1 MSKDEILAKFETLS
15 KIPHCSFET
24 KQMREFLADFARSHG
39 CEVDIDE
46 IGNIHAV
53 KGEPKICLQSHYDMV
68 CMGDAPNIKIRYDDD
83 GFMRAHNSSLGA
95 DNGIGVAIMMQML
108 GEFKNIECLFT
119 NDEEVGLIGANGF
132 KGQLISKK
140 LLNLDSEDDNEV
152 IIGCAGG
159 INVFAAMN
167 VRDKH
172 EAQGELYE
180 VRVSGYPGGHS
191 GNEIHKDI
199 PNAIKILARF
209 LRENSCKIVKFEGG
223 ERSNSIPSSASALVM
238 SQKDLQSENEKI
250 AIKKLGGKAE
260 ILADGDKIL
269 ALVNSFSQGV
279 RSFSKELNMPNDS
292 VNLSIVKFD
301 EDKVEAEF
309 FARSVSFEGLKR
321 MEFELSELA
330 KALGFD
336 VRVQDRSAPWKPVGG
351 EFAND
356 VLKELQKFRPNA
368 VITAIHAG
376 LECGVLLEKHKN
388 LEAAS
393 IGPNIYSPHS
403 VNERCEIA
411 SVDVI
416 TQVVRNI
423 MTKNQ

>member
-1 MSKDEILAKFETLS
+1 
-15 KIPHCSFET
+15 
-24 KQMREFLADFARSHG
+24 MRECLADFARSHG
-39 CEVDIDE
+39 CEVSIDE
-46 IGNIHAV
+46 VGNIHAI

-180 VRVSGYPGGHS
+180 VRVSGDPGGHS

-199 PNAIKILARF
+199 PNAIKIL
-209 LRENSCKIVKFEGG
+209 VK
-223 ERSNSIPSSASALVM
+223 
-238 SQKDLQSENEKI
+238 
-250 AIKKLGGKAE
+250 
-260 ILADGDKIL
+260 
-269 ALVNSFSQGV
+269 
-279 RSFSKELNMPNDS
+279 
-292 VNLSIVKFD
+292 
-301 EDKVEAEF
+301 
-309 FARSVSFEGLKR
+309 
-321 MEFELSELA
+321 
-330 KALGFD
+330 
-336 VRVQDRSAPWKPVGG
+336 KP
-351 EFAND
+351 
-356 VLKELQKFRPNA
+356 
-368 VITAIHAG
+368 T
-376 LECGVLLEKHKN
+376 
-388 LEAAS
+388 
-393 IGPNIYSPHS
+393 YSPMLG
-403 VNERCEIA
+403 IA
-411 SVDVI
+411 VKSCPPKFM
-416 TQVVRNI
+416 RN
-423 MTKNQ
+423 